1 MDALT
6 TPSNWQRVRLGDILT
21 LKHGRDYKKFK
32 LGNIPVYGSGGYM
45 LSINNFLHNGESVCI
60 GRKGTIDKPIYL
72 NGKFWVVDTLFYSYS
87 FKKSIPKFIF
97 YAFSII
103 KWSNYNEATGVPS
116 LTKMTISNIEIPLPP
131 LNEQIA
137 IANILSDVDRYLYS
151 LDALILK
158 KESVKKALSFE
169 LLSQRKRLKGF
180 NQNWQRVRLGD
191 ICEITTGSLDAN
203 EMVHYGKYRFYTC
216 AKKYYFIDKYAF
228 DTEAILISGNGAYVG
243 YVHYYKGK
251 FNAYQRTYV
260 LDNFSEHIIFV
271 KYFLTM
277 FLQSH
282 IQTNKNEGN
291 TPYIVMATLKDFEIP
306 LPPLNEQIAIAN
318 ILSDVDRYLYSLDA
332 LILKKES
339 VKKALSFELL
349 SQRKRLKGFNQNWQR
364 VRLGDICEIT
374 TGSLDANEM
383 VHYGKYRFY
392 TCAKKYYFIDKY
404 AFDTEAILISGNG
417 AYVGYVHYYKG
428 KFNAY
433 QRTYVLDNF
442 SEHIIFVKYFLTMF
456 LQSHIQ
462 TNKNEG
468 NTPYIVM
475 ATLKDFEIP
484 LPPLNEQI
492 AIANI
497 LSDLDNEIISLKNKK
512 RQFDN
517 IKKALNHD
525 LMSAKIRVLKK

>member
-6 TPSNWQRVRLGDILT
+6 TPSNWQRVRLGDIFFITAGGDLSKPHYSNT
-21 LKHGRDYKKFK
+21 KQSDFNYPIYSNAIEKKGLYGYSSFFIIKNKSITITSRGTIGVAFFRDY
-32 LGNIPVYGSGGYM
+32 PYAP
-45 LSINNFLHNGESVCI
+45 I
-60 GRKGTIDKPIYL
+60 GRL
-72 NGKFWVVDTLFYSYS
+72 LVLQ
-87 FKKSIPKFIF
+87 PK
-97 YAFSII
+97 
-103 KWSNYNEATGVPS
+103 
-116 LTKMTISNIEIPLPP
+116 ISNIDCRFYAEYINSKVKFNTEQTTIPQLTIPKVALCEIPLPP

-137 IANILSDVDRYLYS
+137 IANILSDLDHYLYS

-180 NQNWQRVRLGD
+180 NQNWQKVRLGD

-216 AKKYYFIDKYAF
+216 AKEYYFIDKYAF

-282 IQTNKNEGN
+282 IQTNRNEGN

-318 ILSDVDRYLYSLDA
+318 ILSDVD
-332 LILKKES
+332 
-339 VKKALSFELL
+339 
-349 SQRKRLKGFNQNWQR
+349 
-364 VRLGDICEIT
+364 
-374 TGSLDANEM
+374 
-383 VHYGKYRFY
+383 H
-392 TCAKKYYFIDKY
+392 
-404 AFDTEAILISGNG
+404 
-417 AYVGYVHYYKG
+417 
-428 KFNAY
+428 
-433 QRTYVLDNF
+433 
-442 SEHIIFVKYFLTMF
+442 
-456 LQSHIQ
+456 
-462 TNKNEG
+462 
-468 NTPYIVM
+468 
-475 ATLKDFEIP
+475 
-484 LPPLNEQI
+484 
-492 AIANI
+492 
-497 LSDLDNEIISLKNKK
+497 EIISLKNKK